1 MLGAA
6 RRGGVLLLFLSAM
19 RVAVIGA
26 GWAGLAAAV
35 HATTAGHQVTL
46 FEAARTLGGRARALP
61 ATLPNGQPVLLDN
74 GQHILIGAYSATLA
88 LMRQVGVQPERVLQR
103 MPLRLLFPDGSG
115 LRLPDWPAPLDAL
128 AGILGARG
136 WGWGDKLGLLR
147 VTAAWRRAG
156 FVCGPEISVAQL
168 GEKLSARVRATLLE
182 PLCIS
187 ALNTRADQASGQVFL
202 RVIQDSLFAGAGGSN
217 LLLPKA
223 DLGSL
228 LPDAAA
234 VWLQR
239 RGAVVKPGHRVDR
252 IERNSGGWQVDGS
265 AFDQVVLAC
274 PPWEAAR
281 LTDTIAPPWA
291 TQTAALQ
298 HEATTTVYAHAAGAR
313 LSQPL
318 LALHSSASAP
328 AQFIFDRGQLG
339 GPAGLLAFVVSASQ
353 GERDTLQQQ
362 VLAQAKNQ
370 LGLAQIVAVQTV
382 VEKRATFACTPGLQ
396 RPPMEIAP
404 RLLACGDYVAGPYPA
419 TLEGAVR
426 SGMAAAQAL

>member
-1 MLGAA
+1 
-6 RRGGVLLLFLSAM
+6 M

-88 LMRQVGVQPERVLQR
+88 LMRQVGVQPEQVLQR

-182 PLCIS
+182 PLCVS
-187 ALNTRADQASGQVFL
+187 ALNTPADQASGQVFL
-202 RVIQDSLFAGAGGSN
+202 RVIQDSLFAGKGGSN
-217 LLLPKA
+217 FLLPTT
-223 DLGSL
+223 DLGRV

-234 VWLQR
+234 AWLLQR
-239 RGAVVKPGHRVDR
+239 SATLAPGQRVEKL
-252 IERNSGGWQVDGS
+252 ERSGKGWWVDGA
-265 AFDQVVLAC
+265 AFDQVLLAC

-281 LTDTIAPPWA
+281 LVAPTAPAWA
-291 TQTAALQ
+291 TQAQALQ
-298 HEATTTVYAHAAGAR
+298 HEAITTVYAHAAGAR

-318 LALHSSASAP
+318 LALHSSPSAP
-328 AQFIFDRGQLG
+328 AQFVFDRGPLG
-339 GPAGLLAFVVSASQ
+339 APEGLLAFVISASQ
-353 GERDTLQQQ
+353 GERETLQQQ

-382 VEKRATFACTPGLQ
+382 VEKRATFACT
-396 RPPMEIAP
+396 
-404 RLLACGDYVAGPYPA
+404 
-419 TLEGAVR
+419 
-426 SGMAAAQAL
+426 